1 MNKNEEKT
9 PKKGFN
15 KKTLKIGSLSITVT
29 AVVVAIFI
37 VLNLFVGELPSTL
50 TKYDLSP
57 LELYTISGETEAI
70 LRGVNEDVHFYI
82 LASRGDEDATI
93 REMLERYHAMN
104 SHITYSTV
112 DPVTNPSFIEKY
124 TSDSLAA
131 NSVIAESAKRS
142 YVIDYNEIYQRVYS
156 EEDYYNYYYYGQIP
170 SGTPYY
176 YGELMFTTAVD
187 FVTRDDLPVMY
198 ALTGH
203 GETELGDTYV
213 GYIKNENVATSA
225 LTLLNIDAIPA
236 DCTTILIN
244 APTSDISAQE
254 EDMLESYVKDGGNL
268 ILVTGGMDY
277 NAKSMPN
284 LAALAKSFGLESAD
298 GVVVETNRNNYMMYP
313 HYLLPQLGSTD
324 YEPLSLLPNE
334 NIYVLAALSH
344 GILSDG
350 THAVIPLL
358 STSSDAYVKTDLNA
372 QTLEKEDGDLEGMV
386 YIGAAVED
394 TGKFVWF
401 SSEAITDESADQ
413 TVSGGNSSLFLAAVD
428 WMNGNQTNLSILGK
442 QMQVEALTVTN
453 AQATIWSAVVVIVV
467 PAAVLAIGFAIW
479 FKRRKK

>member
-1 MNKNEEKT
+1 
-9 PKKGFN
+9 
-15 KKTLKIGSLSITVT
+15 
-29 AVVVAIFI
+29 
-37 VLNLFVGELPSTL
+37 
-50 TKYDLSP
+50 
-57 LELYTISGETEAI
+57 
-70 LRGVNEDVHFYI
+70 
-82 LASRGDEDATI
+82 
-93 REMLERYHAMN
+93 
-104 SHITYSTV
+104 
-112 DPVTNPSFIEKY
+112 
-124 TSDSLAA
+124 
-131 NSVIAESAKRS
+131 
-142 YVIDYNEIYQRVYS
+142 
-156 EEDYYNYYYYGQIP
+156 
-170 SGTPYY
+170 
-176 YGELMFTTAVD
+176 
-187 FVTRDDLPVMY
+187 
-198 ALTGH
+198 
-203 GETELGDTYV
+203 
-213 GYIKNENVATSA
+213 
-225 LTLLNIDAIPA
+225 
-236 DCTTILIN
+236 
-244 APTSDISAQE
+244 
-254 EDMLESYVKDGGNL
+254 
-268 ILVTGGMDY
+268 
-277 NAKSMPN
+277 
-284 LAALAKSFGLESAD
+284 
-298 GVVVETNRNNYMMYP
+298 MMYP